1 MKAWC
6 ENILVAVMISTL
18 IEMLLPEGKSQK
30 YIRVIIGIYIIF
42 TILQPVLKF
51 TNTSISLEDVL
62 SKLQTQNSDIRD
74 IENIENIEKDDE
86 DYLKEIEENLKKEV
100 N

>member
-30 YIRVIIGIYIIF
+30 YIRVVIGIYIIF
-42 TILQPVLKF
+42 TILQPVLKL
-51 TNTSISLEDVL
+51 TNTSISL
-62 SKLQTQNSDIRD
+62 QNVIS
-74 IENIENIEKDDE
+74 ELEPEESNIGNMKNIEKE
-86 DYLKEIEENLKKEV
+86 QKDYIKEIEENLKKEV

>member
-30 YIRVIIGIYIIF
+30 YIRVVIGIYIIF

-62 SKLQTQNSDIRD
+62 SKLQTQNSDIGD
-74 IENIENIEKDDE
+74 IENIEKDQE

>member
-30 YIRVIIGIYIIF
+30 YIRVVIGIYIIF

-62 SKLQTQNSDIRD
+62 SKLQTQNSDIGD
-74 IENIENIEKDDE
+74 IENIEKNQE

>member
-18 IEMLLPEGKSQK
+18 IEILLPEGKSQK
-30 YIRVIIGIYIIF
+30 YIRVVIGIYIIF

-74 IENIENIEKDDE
+74 IENIENIEKDQE

>member
-1 MKAWC
+1 MKVWC

-30 YIRVIIGIYIIF
+30 YIRVVVGIYIIF

-74 IENIENIEKDDE
+74 IENIEKDQE

>member
-30 YIRVIIGIYIIF
+30 YIKVVIGIYIIF
-42 TILQPVLKF
+42 TILQPVLKL
-51 TNTSISLEDVL
+51 TNTSISL
-62 SKLQTQNSDIRD
+62 QNVIS
-74 IENIENIEKDDE
+74 ELEPEESNIGNMKNIEKE
-86 DYLKEIEENLKKEV
+86 QKDYIKEIEENLKKEV

>member
-30 YIRVIIGIYIIF
+30 YIRVVIGIYIIF

-74 IENIENIEKDDE
+74 I
-86 DYLKEIEENLKKEV
+86 
-100 N
+100 

>member
-30 YIRVIIGIYIIF
+30 YIRVVIGIYIIF
-42 TILQPVLKF
+42 TILQPILKF

-62 SKLQTQNSDIRD
+62 SKLQSQSSDIGD
-74 IENIENIEKDDE
+74 IENVEKEQE

>member
-30 YIRVIIGIYIIF
+30 YIRVVIGIYIIF
-42 TILQPVLKF
+42 TVLQPVLKF

-62 SKLQTQNSDIRD
+62 SKLQTQNSDIGD
-74 IENIENIEKDDE
+74 IENIEKDQE

>member
-1 MKAWC
+1 M
-6 ENILVAVMISTL
+6 V
-18 IEMLLPEGKSQK
+18 
-30 YIRVIIGIYIIF
+30 IGIYIIF

-74 IENIENIEKDDE
+74 IENIEKDQE

>member
-1 MKAWC
+1 MKAWY

-30 YIRVIIGIYIIF
+30 YIRVVIGIYIIF

-74 IENIENIEKDDE
+74 IENIEKDQE

>member
-74 IENIENIEKDDE
+74 IENIENIEKDQE

>member
-30 YIRVIIGIYIIF
+30 YIRVVIGIYIIF
-42 TILQPVLKF
+42 TILQPVLKL
-51 TNTSISLEDVL
+51 TNTSISL
-62 SKLQTQNSDIRD
+62 QNVIS
-74 IENIENIEKDDE
+74 ELEPEESNIGNIKNIEKE
-86 DYLKEIEENLKKEV
+86 QKDYIKEIEENLKKEV

>member
-18 IEMLLPEGKSQK
+18 IEMMLPEGKTQK
-30 YIRVIIGIYIIF
+30 YIKVVIGIYLIF

-51 TNTSISLEDVL
+51 TNTSISLENVISEL
-62 SKLQTQNSDIRD
+62 S
-74 IENIENIEKDDE
+74 IENSSNIEEYEIDE
-86 DYLKEIEENLKKEV
+86 QKNYLNEIEENLRKT
-100 N
+100 NY

>member
-1 MKAWC
+1 MKAWWV
-6 ENILVAVMISTL
+6 NILVAVMISTL

-30 YIRVIIGIYIIF
+30 YIRVVIGIYIIF

-62 SKLQTQNSDIRD
+62 SKLQTQNSDIGD
-74 IENIENIEKDDE
+74 IENIEKDQE

>member
-30 YIRVIIGIYIIF
+30 YIRVVIGIYIIF

-74 IENIENIEKDDE
+74 IENIEKDQE

>member
-30 YIRVIIGIYIIF
+30 YIRVVIGIYIIF
-42 TILQPVLKF
+42 TILQPVLKL
-51 TNTSISLEDVL
+51 TNTSISL
-62 SKLQTQNSDIRD
+62 QNVIS
-74 IENIENIEKDDE
+74 ELEPEESNIGNMKNMEKE
-86 DYLKEIEENLKKEV
+86 QKDYIKEIEENLKKEV

>member
-1 MKAWC
+1 MKGWC

-30 YIRVIIGIYIIF
+30 YIRVVIGIYIIF
-42 TILQPVLKF
+42 TILQPVLKL
-51 TNTSISLEDVL
+51 TNTSISL
-62 SKLQTQNSDIRD
+62 QNVIS
-74 IENIENIEKDDE
+74 ELEPEESNIGNIKNIEKE
-86 DYLKEIEENLKKEV
+86 QKDYIKEIEENLKKEV